1 MMKRLRL
8 VFSLTALLVCLVL
21 SSVSVLADEAV
32 DINDLYG
39 TAQTQQETT
48 LSAEDQKT
56 FAGGKINGRCK
67 TVG

>member
-39 TAQTQQETT
+39 TAQTGHNRRQHCQ
-48 LSAEDQKT
+48 LKT
-56 FAGGKINGRCK
+56 RKLLQVAK
-67 TVG
+67 